1 MNIGKF
7 LNKITGKDKLD
18 AYRQA
23 AQYQQSAAAQGV
35 PPAPGGP
42 AQKDPRLTTDV
53 TFEKTTCDVPF
64 RLATSEWER
73 TVSGW
78 EEIEEALDQMLDGE
92 LEFVILTT
100 GDASHGIRFI
110 QTCPLPDQDMVTV
123 ELSLEE
129 PGNSRARLVEKD
141 YDQEEV
147 FAIFQTF
154 YRTGNVP
161 DREEYQPM
169 EFYK

>member
-18 AYRQA
+18 AYQQA
-23 AQYQQSAAAQGV
+23 AQYQQSAAARGV

-42 AQKDPRLTTDV
+42 ARKDPRLTTDV

-64 RLATSEWER
+64 RLSTSEWER

-141 YDQEEV
+141 YDPEEV

-161 DREEYQPM
+161 DREEYRAM

>member
-7 LNKITGKDKLD
+7 LNKMTGRDKLD
-18 AYRQA
+18 AYQQA
-23 AQYQQSAAAQGV
+23 AQYQQSAAVQGV

-42 AQKDPRLTTDV
+42 ARKDPRLTTDV

-161 DREEYQPM
+161 DREEYRAM